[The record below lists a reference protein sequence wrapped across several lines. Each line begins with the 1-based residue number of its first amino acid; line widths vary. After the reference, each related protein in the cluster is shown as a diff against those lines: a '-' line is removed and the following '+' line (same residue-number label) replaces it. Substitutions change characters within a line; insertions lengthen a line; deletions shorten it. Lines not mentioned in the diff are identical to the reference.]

1 MQTTSVKKIDNKHIE
16 WKKSL
21 GFYKD
26 ELIILNKRLT
36 EIAERN
42 TGKDVMQMVERFQ
55 NQFLVQSENIDILQ
69 HDINE
74 HITAIAQESL
84 YNAGHINKNQVD
96 THQVLQER
104 VEQQEII
111 FNDIKDDFMKFLC
124 KRM

>member
-1 MQTTSVKKIDNKHIE
+1 MQTTSIKKIDNKHIE

-69 HDINE
+69 QDINE

-96 THQVLQER
+96 NHQVLQER
-104 VEQQEII
+104 VEQQEMI